1 MARRDKLGF
10 IAIRTEGG
18 LLPPSILQRIHRL
31 DPTLG
36 GLNPEDYGLSGTK
49 IREAAS
55 QAWNALQ
62 GPWRA
67 FQAERTQL
75 AENEAATG
83 MTRRKWLDQV
93 LKALD
98 YGSVDL
104 APTLRAGDR
113 TFAISHLY
121 KATPMHLIGCG
132 LDLEKRT
139 KGATGAATSSPHGIV
154 QLFLNADDSSLW
166 GFLSNGL
173 RWRVLRDSVSLSR
186 LSYVE
191 FDLEAILEGQLYDEF
206 LLFWLVCHQ
215 TRVKAD
221 RPDECWLEKWHQAAG
236 EEGKRALS
244 TLRSGVE
251 KAIEALGQGFLRHPE
266 NKALRERIRAG
277 ELDKQDYY
285 RQLLRMVYRLL
296 FLFVAE
302 DRGLLLHP
310 NADESAK
317 RLFTENYGTQRIRLL
332 AERLRGSRRY
342 HDLFVQLKLILKLL
356 GKPEGCPELGLPA
369 LGGFLFSEG
378 SCPDL
383 DSAELSNA
391 DLLEAIRFLA
401 VTQEGGRR
409 SRVDYK
415 NLASEEMGSV
425 YESLLELHPD
435 LRSDGSEFKLGSASG
450 NERKTTGSYYTPDS
464 LIQCLLDTALEPV
477 VADALK
483 RAGADLKA
491 REAAILDLKVI
502 DPAVGSG
509 HFLIA
514 AAHRLAKRLAQV
526 RSGEDEPSPEV
537 TRHALR
543 DVIGR
548 CLYGIDLNPM
558 AAELCKVALWME
570 ALEPGKPL
578 SFLDHHIVVGNSLL
592 GTTPE
597 LIAKGIP
604 DGAYDAIE
612 GDDKEVCKLL
622 KKQNKL
628 ERDVKQGDL
637 FDPHAF
643 AGKNM
648 LAAWQEIES
657 IPDEDLEA
665 IRKKE
670 KTFRQAEAALAMR
683 KLIADT
689 WSAAFTLPKTPPVP
703 GSNVGGVGVTTATIR
718 RLLNG
723 QPMPEEERS
732 AVQAEARRFGFLHP
746 HLAFPGVFAKGGFD
760 VVLGNP
766 PWERVKLQ
774 EKEFFAERRPEI
786 ATARNK
792 AERERMIKELI
803 GTPLHKEFK
812 QAKRDAEAAS
822 VFMRK
827 SLRYPL
833 AGRGDVNTYA
843 VFAELKRSLLNPLGR
858 AGVIVPSG
866 IATDDTTKYFFADLM
881 ERRALASLYDFE
893 NGMRESEDTEEE
905 EGDEEV
911 PAPRRRPR
919 TQGEDRRL
927 FAGVHASFK
936 FCLLTMTGTAVQPK
950 QPQFAFFLHR
960 VSDLSIPGKAF
971 TLTLEDIALLNP
983 NTKTCPVFRKER
995 DAEITKAIYR
1005 RVPILIR
1012 EGDPS
1017 GNPWGVSFQR
1027 MFDMSNDSELFRTE
1041 TELMAA
1047 FGSSLGNEFE
1057 VPQTTQV
1064 EHREVRAGR
1073 WLPIFEGKMVSF
1085 FDHRFAHIVFNPE
1098 NAVRPQQSLVAS
1110 REDHLDPDFQV
1121 RPYQWA
1127 HEFDV
1132 LARQGEDAL
1141 DSWEFVIKRVSATT
1155 NERTAIGCILPAV
1168 ALSYTLYRVRCSDK
1182 RLLPQVVAGLTSFA
1196 FDYCLRQKTTQ
1207 PSLPIGILEESAFPT
1222 PKSVNDAKFWSGSS
1236 THMWIAP
1243 RVLELTYV
1251 SSDLQSFARD
1261 LGFDGPPFKWDEE
1274 RRFWLR
1280 AELDAAFFH
1289 LYGIDRDDVDY
1300 IMESFPTVKRRDITV
1315 HGTYRTKEAILSI
1328 YDEMAEVSESGGTF
1342 TTKLD
1347 PPPANGWVPPPL
1359 PPLSDLIQ
1367 KDSIEAQEKPVR
1379 TRSATPKVVAPAAPV
1394 PKMANLFEEAPK
1406 TLFDEEDEE
1415 LEEPEA
1421 PAKPVVMGRVLV
1433 NGKPAQLIGKKAL
1446 PNGVTDFQVI
1456 LDETGEVK
1464 KYVSPPARIET
1475 LS

>member
-10 IAIRTEGG
+10 AAIRTEGG

-62 GPWRA
+62 GSWRA
-67 FQAERTQL
+67 FQAERAQL

-139 KGATGAATSSPHGIV
+139 KGATGAATASPHGIV

-191 FDLEAILEGQLYDEF
+191 FDLEAIFEGQLYDMF

-221 RPDECWLEKWHQAAG
+221 RPEECWLEKWHQAAG
-236 EEGKRALS
+236 EEGKRALN

-266 NKALRERIRAG
+266 NKAFRERIRAE

-317 RLFTENYGTQRIRLL
+317 RLFTESYGTQRIRLL

-342 HDLFVQLKLILKLL
+342 HDLFVQLKLIFKLL

-369 LGGFLFSEG
+369 LGGFLFSED

-483 RAGADLKA
+483 RAGADQKT

-622 KKQNKL
+622 KKQNKQ

-643 AGKNM
+643 AGKDM

-689 WSAAFTLPKTPPVP
+689 WCAAFTLPKTPPVP
-703 GSNVGGVGVTTATIR
+703 GSNAGGMGVTTATIR

-723 QPMPEEERS
+723 QPMPEEEKS
-732 AVQAEARRFGFLHP
+732 AVQAEAQRFGFLHP

-760 VVLGNP
+760 IVLGNP

-792 AERERMIKELI
+792 AERERMIKELL

-812 QAKRDAEAAS
+812 QAKRDAEASSA
-822 VFMRK
+822 FMRK
-827 SLRYPL
+827 SERFPL

-843 VFAELKRSLLNPLGR
+843 VFAELNRSLLNDSGR
-858 AGVIVPSG
+858 AGIIVPSG
-866 IATDDTTKYFFADLM
+866 IATDDTTKFFFADLM
-881 ERRALASLYDFE
+881 EQRTLASLYDFE
-893 NGMRESEDTEEE
+893 NGMREADDSEDEESE
-905 EGDEEV
+905 DDEG
-911 PAPRRRPR
+911 ATRQRRKPRRD
-919 TQGEDRRL
+919 GEERRL

-936 FCLLTMTGTAVQPK
+936 FCLLTMTGAAVQST

-971 TLTLEDIALLNP
+971 TLSLEDIALLNP
-983 NTKTCPVFRKER
+983 NTKTCPVFRTQR

-1017 GNPWGVSFQR
+1017 GNPWGVSFGT
-1027 MFDMSNDSELFRTE
+1027 MFHMSNDSHLFRT
-1041 TELMAA
+1041 
-1047 FGSSLGNEFE
+1047 
-1057 VPQTTQV
+1057 
-1064 EHREVRAGR
+1064 REVLEEEG
-1073 WLPIFEGKMVSF
+1073 FELVGNCFEKDNEVLVPLYEAKMF
-1085 FDHRFAHIVFNPE
+1085 HQFDHRFASRPLEAETEDEFADLSAEEKQNTERLAIGRYWVPLGEVNERAHGSKEVDKRQERERELEPHI
-1098 NAVRPQQSLVAS
+1098 SY
-1110 REDHLDPDFQV
+1110 RE
-1121 RPYQWA
+1121 
-1127 HEFDV
+1127 
-1132 LARQGEDAL
+1132 
-1141 DSWEFVIKRVSATT
+1141 ITNTT
-1155 NERTAIGCILPAV
+1155 NQRTTIASVLPAT
-1168 ALSYTLYRVRCSDK
+1168 AKNHKCSLLRFK
-1182 RLLPQVVAGLTSFA
+1182 R
-1196 FDYCLRQKTTQ
+1196 
-1207 PSLPIGILEESAFPT
+1207 
-1222 PKSVNDAKFWSGSS
+1222 GSS
-1236 THMWIAP
+1236 
-1243 RVLELTYV
+1243 R
-1251 SSDLQSFARD
+1251 
-1261 LGFDGPPFKWDEE
+1261 
-1274 RRFWLR
+1274 
-1280 AELDAAFFH
+1280 
-1289 LYGIDRDDVDY
+1289 
-1300 IMESFPTVKRRDITV
+1300 
-1315 HGTYRTKEAILSI
+1315 
-1328 YDEMAEVSESGGTF
+1328 
-1342 TTKLD
+1342 
-1347 PPPANGWVPPPL
+1347 
-1359 PPLSDLIQ
+1359 
-1367 KDSIEAQEKPVR
+1367 
-1379 TRSATPKVVAPAAPV
+1379 
-1394 PKMANLFEEAPK
+1394 
-1406 TLFDEEDEE
+1406 
-1415 LEEPEA
+1415 
-1421 PAKPVVMGRVLV
+1421 
-1433 NGKPAQLIGKKAL
+1433 
-1446 PNGVTDFQVI
+1446 
-1456 LDETGEVK
+1456 
-1464 KYVSPPARIET
+1464 
-1475 LS
+1475 

>member
-1 MARRDKLGF
+1 MARREKLGF
-10 IAIRTEGG
+10 TAIRTEGG
-18 LLPPSILQRIHRL
+18 LLPPSILQRIHRQDL
-31 DPTLG
+31 ALG

-67 FQAERTQL
+67 FQAERAQL
-75 AENEAATG
+75 ADNEAATG

-93 LKALD
+93 LKVLD
-98 YGSVDL
+98 YGAVDL
-104 APTLRAGDR
+104 APPLKAGDR

-139 KGATGAATSSPHGIV
+139 KGAAGAASASPHGIV
-154 QLFLNADDSSLW
+154 QLFLNIDDSSLW

-221 RPDECWLEKWHQAAG
+221 RPEECWLEKWHQAAG
-236 EEGKRALS
+236 EEGKRALT

-310 NADESAK
+310 NAPESTK
-317 RLFTENYGTQRIRLL
+317 RLFTENYGTQRIRQV
-332 AERLRGSRRY
+332 AESLRGSRRY
-342 HDLFVQLKLILKLL
+342 HDLFVQLKLVIELL
-356 GKPEGCPELGLPA
+356 GRPEGCPELGLPA
-369 LGGFLFSEG
+369 LGGFLFSDG

-391 DLLEAIRFLA
+391 DLLEPIRFLA

-409 SRVDYK
+409 TRVDYK

-425 YESLLELHPD
+425 YESLLELHPE

-483 RAGADLKA
+483 RAGSDEKA

-558 AAELCKVALWME
+558 AAELCNVALWME

-592 GTTPE
+592 GTTPD
-597 LIAKGIP
+597 LIAQGIP

-612 GDDKEVCKLL
+612 GDDKQVCTLL
-622 KKQNKL
+622 KKQNKQ
-628 ERDVKQGDL
+628 ERDVKQGNL
-637 FDPHAF
+637 FDPQAF
-643 AGKNM
+643 AGKDM

-657 IPDEDLEA
+657 IPDDELDE
-665 IRKKE
+665 IRRKE
-670 KTFRQAEAALAMR
+670 KTFRQAEAALGMR
-683 KLIADT
+683 KLIADA
-689 WSAAFTLPKTPPVP
+689 WCAAFTLPKTPPKP
-703 GSNVGGVGVTTATIR
+703 NEPWSGAAITTNTIR

-723 QPMPEEERS
+723 APLQEFEQA
-732 AVQAEARRFGFLHP
+732 AVEAEAQRFGFLHP

-766 PWERVKLQ
+766 PWEHAELK
-774 EKEFFAERRPEI
+774 EKEFFASKRPSI
-786 ATARNK
+786 AEAKTG
-792 AERERMIKELI
+792 AERKKLI
-803 GTPLHKEFK
+803 ASLRQSDPALWSEYCF
-812 QAKRDAEAAS
+812 AKREVDT
-822 VFMRK
+822 
-827 SLRYPL
+827 LRAFAWSSNRYHL
-833 AGRGDVNTYA
+833 CGRGRVNTYA
-843 VFAELKRSLLNPLGR
+843 VFAELSRAFVNPLGR
-858 AGVIVPSG
+858 AGVIVPTG
-866 IATDDTTKYFFADLM
+866 IATDDTTKFFFADLM
-881 ERRALASLYDFE
+881 EKRSLASLYDFE
-893 NGMRESEDTEEE
+893 NGMRDADDIEADGLEEE
-905 EGDEEV
+905 EDE
-911 PAPRRRPR
+911 APKAKKRSKR
-919 TQGEDRRL
+919 GNEDRLHFPSVDSR
-927 FAGVHASFK
+927 FK
-936 FCLLTMTGTAVQPK
+936 FCLLTMAGAEAPPK
-950 QPQFAFFLHR
+950 APQFAFYCHR
-960 VSDLSIPGKAF
+960 VGDITAPGKVF
-971 TLTLEDIALLNP
+971 TLSFQDIALLNP
-983 NTKTCPVFRKER
+983 HTRTCPIFRSKR
-995 DAEITKAIYR
+995 DAEITTSLYENSRVLTEISKIGIASKIKCR
-1005 RVPILIR
+1005 RVLNMGLRDVSSHAILATNLD
-1012 EGDPS
+1012 EGD
-1017 GNPWGVSFQR
+1017 
-1027 MFDMSNDSELFRTE
+1027 
-1041 TELMAA
+1041 A
-1047 FGSSLGNEFE
+1047 SSDLVL
-1057 VPQTTQV
+1057 VPI
-1064 EHREVRAGR
+1064 
-1073 WLPIFEGKMVSF
+1073 WEGKMISAYN
-1085 FDHRFAHIVFNPE
+1085 HRASSVVFN
-1098 NAVRPQQSLVAS
+1098 QSNVTRQAQSFRHSATDWKEPSFCPTPGFYYPLNLL
-1110 REDHLDPDFQV
+1110 EGMYPDGQPKYLFC
-1121 RPYQWA
+1121 YKDIA
-1127 HEFDV
+1127 F
-1132 LARQGEDAL
+1132 
-1141 DSWEFVIKRVSATT
+1141 TT
-1155 NERTAIGCILPAV
+1155 NERTAVACITPFIATNFTLRTLTLSPGTGV
-1168 ALSYTLYRVRCSDK
+1168 AYA
-1182 RLLPQVVAGLTSFA
+1182 LLLALFNSFC
-1196 FDYCLRQKTTQ
+1196 FDYATRQKLGGLHLSDFVVEQ
-1207 PSLPIGILEESAFPT
+1207 LPVPIDLERVLHAESGIHLF
-1222 PKSVNDAKFWSGSS
+1222 
-1236 THMWIAP
+1236 ILP
-1243 RVLELTYV
+1243 RVLELSYT
-1251 SSDLQSFARD
+1251 SQDTLEFAKD
-1261 LGFDGPPFKWDEE
+1261 LGFDGAPFIWDEE

-1289 LYGIDRDDVDY
+1289 LYGIDRDDVNY
-1300 IMESFPTVKRRDITV
+1300 IMETFPSVKRKDTAAY
-1315 HGTYRTKEAILSI
+1315 GSYRTKEAILSI
-1328 YDEMAEVSESGGTF
+1328 YDEMAEAM
-1342 TTKLD
+1342 D
-1347 PPPANGWVPPPL
+1347 
-1359 PPLSDLIQ
+1359 
-1367 KDSIEAQEKPVR
+1367 
-1379 TRSATPKVVAPAAPV
+1379 
-1394 PKMANLFEEAPK
+1394 
-1406 TLFDEEDEE
+1406 
-1415 LEEPEA
+1415 
-1421 PAKPVVMGRVLV
+1421 V
-1433 NGKPAQLIGKKAL
+1433 NRG
-1446 PNGVTDFQVI
+1446 
-1456 LDETGEVK
+1456 
-1464 KYVSPPARIET
+1464 
-1475 LS
+1475 

>member
-10 IAIRTEGG
+10 TAIRTEGG
-18 LLPPSILQRIHRL
+18 LLPPSILSRIHRL

-36 GLNPEDYGLSGTK
+36 GLNPEEYGLSGTK

-67 FQAERTQL
+67 FQAERAQL

-139 KGATGAATSSPHGIV
+139 KGAAGAAAASPHGIV
-154 QLFLNADDSSLW
+154 QLFLNADDNSLW

-221 RPDECWLEKWHQAAG
+221 RPEECWLEKWHQAAG
-236 EEGKRALS
+236 EEGKRALN

-483 RAGADLKA
+483 RAGADPTA

-514 AAHRLAKRLAQV
+514 TAHRLAKRLAQV

-578 SFLDHHIVVGNSLL
+578 SFLDHHIVVGNSLY
-592 GTTPE
+592 GVQMKTVVS
-597 LIAKGIP
+597 GIP
-604 DGAYDAIE
+604 DAAFNPGPADERKLATALKLRNIAE
-612 GDDKEVCKLL
+612 RDGHQLDLFQFEMTPLKEV
-622 KKQNKL
+622 
-628 ERDVKQGDL
+628 
-637 FDPHAF
+637 
-643 AGKNM
+643 
-648 LAAWQEIES
+648 AAELDTAES
-657 IPDEDLEA
+657 IPDNTSEKIALKATTVSHALKGIEGCTTAADLWCAAFLLTKRSSTAEHIAPKIPTTGVIRRHIGGDSSLAEEYSEA
-665 IRKKE
+665 V
-670 KTFRQAEAALAMR
+670 EAARTVNPLHM
-683 KLIADT
+683 D
-689 WSAAFTLPKTPPVP
+689 SVF
-703 GSNVGGVGVTTATIR
+703 SNVFMR
-718 RLLNG
+718 
-723 QPMPEEERS
+723 
-732 AVQAEARRFGFLHP
+732 
-746 HLAFPGVFAKGGFD
+746 GGFD

-766 PWERVKLQ
+766 PWVSYSGRQKVPISDGELRLLCGLYPTISAWPCTHASFVLRALEMTRLGGSVGLVLPLQLSYLDKLTAFRSAVGNMLSMQPEVLDVGENAFESVNQAVGLFSFRLGSRTASEESWPSIKLERDQGIESSVNDVWSEFLDQLKSYPRFPGKLFSDPGIHSGNAGRNLILDDGPETSGLPELREGKDIGLFYCGAPKKRLNVNLQ
-774 EKEFFAERRPEI
+774 PDGALYFRYSSRERYLSVPILLRQTASRPI
-786 ATARNK
+786 ATLHSAPSFFRNSIL
-792 AERERMIKELI
+792 ACHGLPGVPHEVLVAVLNSALI
-803 GTPLHKEFK
+803 A
-812 QAKRDAEAAS
+812 QS
-822 VFMRK
+822 
-827 SLRYPL
+827 Y
-833 AGRGDVNTYA
+833 
-843 VFAELKRSLLNPLGR
+843 
-858 AGVIVPSG
+858 
-866 IATDDTTKYFFADLM
+866 
-881 ERRALASLYDFE
+881 
-893 NGMRESEDTEEE
+893 
-905 EGDEEV
+905 
-911 PAPRRRPR
+911 
-919 TQGEDRRL
+919 RRL
-927 FAGVHASFK
+927 FADSGQRVFPQVKIRALQNLPWTPLRLSEFQHADELSE
-936 FCLLTMTGTAVQPK
+936 LARIASSSQTTA
-950 QPQFAFFLHR
+950 
-960 VSDLSIPGKAF
+960 SSF
-971 TLTLEDIALLNP
+971 TLDLDLATRIE
-983 NTKTCPVFRKER
+983 
-995 DAEITKAIYR
+995 
-1005 RVPILIR
+1005 
-1012 EGDPS
+1012 
-1017 GNPWGVSFQR
+1017 
-1027 MFDMSNDSELFRTE
+1027 EL
-1041 TELMAA
+1041 
-1047 FGSSLGNEFE
+1047 
-1057 VPQTTQV
+1057 
-1064 EHREVRAGR
+1064 
-1073 WLPIFEGKMVSF
+1073 
-1085 FDHRFAHIVFNPE
+1085 
-1098 NAVRPQQSLVAS
+1098 
-1110 REDHLDPDFQV
+1110 
-1121 RPYQWA
+1121 
-1127 HEFDV
+1127 
-1132 LARQGEDAL
+1132 
-1141 DSWEFVIKRVSATT
+1141 
-1155 NERTAIGCILPAV
+1155 
-1168 ALSYTLYRVRCSDK
+1168 
-1182 RLLPQVVAGLTSFA
+1182 
-1196 FDYCLRQKTTQ
+1196 
-1207 PSLPIGILEESAFPT
+1207 
-1222 PKSVNDAKFWSGSS
+1222 
-1236 THMWIAP
+1236 
-1243 RVLELTYV
+1243 VLELY
-1251 SSDLQSFARD
+1251 Q
-1261 LGFDGPPFKWDEE
+1261 
-1274 RRFWLR
+1274 
-1280 AELDAAFFH
+1280 
-1289 LYGIDRDDVDY
+1289 
-1300 IMESFPTVKRRDITV
+1300 
-1315 HGTYRTKEAILSI
+1315 
-1328 YDEMAEVSESGGTF
+1328 
-1342 TTKLD
+1342 
-1347 PPPANGWVPPPL
+1347 L
-1359 PPLSDLIQ
+1359 PREIAPDLI
-1367 KDSIEAQEKPVR
+1367 
-1379 TRSATPKVVAPAAPV
+1379 TTTYG
-1394 PKMANLFEEAPK
+1394 N
-1406 TLFDEEDEE
+1406 T
-1415 LEEPEA
+1415 
-1421 PAKPVVMGRVLV
+1421 
-1433 NGKPAQLIGKKAL
+1433 
-1446 PNGVTDFQVI
+1446 
-1456 LDETGEVK
+1456 
-1464 KYVSPPARIET
+1464 
-1475 LS
+1475 